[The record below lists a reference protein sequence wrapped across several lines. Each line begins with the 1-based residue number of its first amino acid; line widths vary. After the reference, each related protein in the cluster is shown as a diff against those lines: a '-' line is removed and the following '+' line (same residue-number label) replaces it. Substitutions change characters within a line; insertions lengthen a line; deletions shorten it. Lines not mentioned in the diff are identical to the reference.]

1 MGPMAISIYVPWSIT
16 VVTASYGT
24 TSSCRREIWMIDVVA
39 RINDAHFDILSVYVR
54 DIQRVN
60 SVDSIWSDL
69 SGWVNLGI
77 CNDD

>member
-1 MGPMAISIYVPWSIT
+1 
-16 VVTASYGT
+16 
-24 TSSCRREIWMIDVVA
+24 MIDVVA